1 MNPIGDFFVNLFSG
15 ESSNWRRFKRKL
27 AIRWYGT
34 WCRRLV
40 RCRVCGV
47 VSSRALL
54 TITPYL
60 PNCMHHIEDTW
71 AANAKRR
78 AQHRK
83 DMGRTYNDRTED
95 EALEFGR
102 LNRCLHF
109 IPCQTGLIENPFY
122 RAPKAPPVPQGP
134 PNRLISESGT
144 SRLDVK
150 R

>member
-1 MNPIGDFFVNLFSG
+1 MNRMGDFFVDLFSG

-60 PNCMHHIEDTW
+60 PNCMHHIEDTL

-83 DMGRTYNDRTED
+83 DMGRTYNDQPKMRRSS
-95 EALEFGR
+95 LVR
-102 LNRCLHF
+102 LNWRSGFHL
-109 IPCQTGLIENPFY
+109 
-122 RAPKAPPVPQGP
+122 V
-134 PNRLISESGT
+134 PNRI
-144 SRLDVK
+144 D
-150 R
+150 